1 MTALNNRQKIQL
13 FKISLPFPPPS
24 FPSQI
29 HYAVISIITAWWW
42 FKPDCV
48 FTHITEVSAVRPA
61 LVPRKH
67 TPTLFKTITYAGD
80 AAVKLKEQKAL

>member
-1 MTALNNRQKIQL
+1 MSALNNRQKIQL
-13 FKISLPFPPPS
+13 SKISLPFFPS

-80 AAVKLKEQKAL
+80 AAVKLKEQTAL

>member
-1 MTALNNRQKIQL
+1 MSALNNRQKIQL
-13 FKISLPFPPPS
+13 SKISLLFFPS

-80 AAVKLKEQKAL
+80 AAVKLKEQTAL